1 MSRKHRRKERR
12 TFPELMHLI
21 FLLAKS
27 NLTSETCKIQFV
39 WSLGL
44 SNHFICQ
51 KLSLLKCEKPYHHFL
66 LVLTTHV
73 DV

>member
-27 NLTSETCKIQFV
+27 NLTSELVKIQFV

-51 KLSLLKCEKPYHHFL
+51 KTVPFEM
-66 LVLTTHV
+66 
-73 DV
+73 